1 MKFLYLIRHAKS
13 DWGDIQLKD
22 FDRHLSQRGMRD
34 APFMAAKF
42 KELFG
47 IPQKLISSPAM
58 RAMTTANFFAKEF
71 GIDSNV
77 ISYNREIYSNG
88 QKAIPNIISQLDD
101 SIDSVAV
108 FGHNP
113 DITLLANELIQDIV
127 GHVPTCTII
136 KISFET
142 EFWSEVSHTIGQFEA
157 LEFPKKY
164 FSDANDD

>member
-1 MKFLYLIRHAKS
+1 MKFLFLIRHAKS

-22 FDRHLSQRGMRD
+22 FERTLSKRGLRD

-42 KELFG
+42 KELFE
-47 IPQKLISSPAM
+47 IPQKIISSPAV
-58 RAMTTANFFAKEF
+58 RAMTTANFFADEF
-71 GIDSNV
+71 GIDSNE
-77 ISYNREIYSNG
+77 ITFNRDIYSNG
-88 QKAIPNIISQLDD
+88 QKEIPTIISQLDD

-113 DITLLANELIQDIV
+113 DITLLANDLIQDIV

-136 KISFET
+136 KISFDT
-142 EFWSEVSHTIGQFEA
+142 EFWSEISNSIGQLEA
-157 LEFPKKY
+157 IEFPKKY